1 MAIQNPK
8 ELFVM
13 MLSNV
18 RQREERT
25 TEIFRMI
32 NEVAKDPDVK
42 EALESRIF
50 IKDQILSS
58 LDRCFEL
65 IREKPMKP
73 NDRLHDVFVEDFKRE
88 LAEIQ
93 APAARHLFI
102 LAKAKAA
109 IHLRIAEYAAL
120 TAMADLSGHFG
131 VGVLLET
138 CLAEQ
143 LAFVERTRRLVRH
156 LVAKELGERLAA

>member
-13 MLSNV
+13 MLSHV
-18 RQREERT
+18 RHGEERT

-32 NEVAKDPDVK
+32 NEAAKDPDVK

-65 IREKPMKP
+65 TGAKPMKP
-73 NDRLHDVFVEDFKRE
+73 NTRLHDMFVEDFRKE

-93 APAARHLFI
+93 SPVARHLFV

-120 TAMADLSGHFG
+120 TAMADFSGHFG

>member
-50 IKDQILSS
+50 IKDQISS
-58 LDRCFEL
+58 
-65 IREKPMKP
+65 
-73 NDRLHDVFVEDFKRE
+73 
-88 LAEIQ
+88 
-93 APAARHLFI
+93 
-102 LAKAKAA
+102 AKN
-109 IHLRIAEYAAL
+109 R
-120 TAMADLSGHFG
+120 
-131 VGVLLET
+131 
-138 CLAEQ
+138 
-143 LAFVERTRRLVRH
+143 
-156 LVAKELGERLAA
+156 